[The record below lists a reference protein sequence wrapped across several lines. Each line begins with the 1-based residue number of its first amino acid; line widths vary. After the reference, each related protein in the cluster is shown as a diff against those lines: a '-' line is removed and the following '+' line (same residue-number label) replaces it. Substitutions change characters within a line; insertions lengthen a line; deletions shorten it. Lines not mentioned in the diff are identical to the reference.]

1 MFLFVNFA
9 NSKNKL
15 QKHEE
20 SKKHEESPKHEE
32 SQNHE
37 ESMVKHFT

>member
-9 NSKNKL
+9 DSKNKL
-15 QKHEE
+15 Q
-20 SKKHEESPKHEE
+20 KHEESPKHEE